1 MLVQHFGERK
11 LVLTSLRAYA
21 KPVDVNLLVAGVA
34 VWAVAAGIFF
44 RHPIFS
50 SFDQIFGDLGDG
62 SMIVYFHEHLFN
74 VLMGRADFTSPPFFY
89 PQRNVFGLG
98 PAFLLN
104 AVPYATLRLLG
115 GDPFLS
121 FQLIIMILT
130 LASFMASLV
139 ICVRYLN
146 IRTSIAL
153 CAAVLMT
160 FANNLFVKA
169 GVGHPNFL
177 LLYYIPCIVLITLW
191 GIEDFP
197 HVTRWSILRVATAAA
212 LYALLFSTDVYTAWM
227 FGFTLLIA
235 ACTMGVLHGRSLMAA
250 VRIHSRPATILIGTA
265 TVVFLIAFIPFVII
279 YVPVRA
285 FAPLRTYREYL
296 AFAPFPTD
304 IINVSVGNLVWGWMV
319 QILRGVRGSEQI
331 LAVTPGMTALFLFLA
346 YRLRKNPINIPQW
359 QLAFVAASV
368 AVWLVSWLL
377 TLKIGTVSG
386 FWLVR
391 NLVPGAT
398 GIRAGMRVQLI
409 ANLWIV
415 LALGIMLEHWI
426 RTAPIAQL
434 GSRKLLAAG
443 ALLFCLIE
451 QINLMDNS
459 RLPRSQVLEMLSMV
473 PRPPAECRA
482 FLISLSDENPNYEQ
496 QVDAMWISNQVG
508 LPTLNGLSS
517 WTPPGWEINKT
528 TTYLD
533 KARQWIARHGM
544 REKICFYERSERRW
558 SLFQ

>member
-1 MLVQHFGERK
+1 LSIQYFGERK
-11 LVLTSLRAYA
+11 LVSNSLRAYA
-21 KPVDVNLLVAGVA
+21 KPVEIHLLVAGVA
-34 VWAVAAGIFF
+34 VWALAAVIFF

-50 SFDQIFGDLGDG
+50 SFGQIFGDLGDG
-62 SMIVYFHEHLFN
+62 SMIVYFHEHVFN
-74 VLMGRADFTSPPFFY
+74 VLRGRAELTSPPFFY
-89 PQRNVFGLG
+89 PQGGVFGLG

-104 AVPYATLRLLG
+104 APLYAALRLLG
-115 GDPFLS
+115 CDPFLS
-121 FQLIIMILT
+121 FQLVIMILT
-130 LASFMASLV
+130 FASFMASLV

-146 IRTSIAL
+146 IRISIAL

-177 LLYYIPCIVLITLW
+177 LLYYVPCIVLIALW

-197 HVTRWSILRVATAAA
+197 RVTRWSVLRVAIAAA
-212 LYALLFSTDVYTAWM
+212 LYALLFSTDVYTGWM

-235 ACTMGVLHGRSLMAA
+235 ACTVGVLYGRSLLAA
-250 VRIHSRPATILIGTA
+250 LRLHSRPATILIGTA
-265 TVVFLIAFIPFVII
+265 MVAFLIAFIPFIVI

-285 FAPLRTYREYL
+285 IALLRSYREYL
-296 AFAPFPTD
+296 GFAPFPAD

-319 QILRGVRGSEQI
+319 QILRGVRGAEQI

-346 YRLRKNPINIPQW
+346 YRLRKNPSNIPQW

-377 TLKIGTVSG
+377 TLRIGTVSG

-398 GIRAGMRVQLI
+398 GIRAGMRVQLM

-415 LALGIMLEHWI
+415 LGLAILLEHWL
-426 RTAPIAQL
+426 RTAPIARL
-434 GSRKLLAAG
+434 GSRKLLVAG

-451 QINLMDNS
+451 QINLMNNAK
-459 RLPRSQVLEMLSMV
+459 LPRSKVLEMLSMV

-482 FLISLSDENPNYEQ
+482 FLVSLSDGVRNYEQ
-496 QVDAMWISNQVG
+496 QVDAMWISNQIG

-517 WTPPGWEINKT
+517 WTPPGWELDHT
-528 TTYLD
+528 TNYLGAA
-533 KARQWIARHGM
+533 KQWIAYSGL
-544 REKICFYERSERRW
+544 REKVCIYESSERRW